1 MNNFLKEFKDR
12 GYFYQCTDE
21 IGLLKYLNEKSRNA
35 YIGFDSTALSL
46 HVGSL
51 LQIMCL
57 RLLQKHG
64 HRPIV
69 LLGGG
74 TTRIGD
80 PSGKEETRKI
90 LSEKQ
95 IEININNIKKVF
107 KIFLKTNNP
116 KLKPIFVN
124 NYTWLSKLNYIS
136 FLRDIGRHFT
146 INKML
151 SFDSVKLRLEREQ
164 SLSYMEFN
172 YMILQAYDFY
182 ELNKSNKCNLQIGG
196 SDQWGNIVNG
206 VELIKRQSGI
216 QAYGLTT
223 PLITLA
229 SGAKMGKTEK
239 GAVWLNKD
247 MLSPYDYWQFW
258 RNTDDRDVIKFL
270 RMFTDLSLNEI
281 DNIKDNN
288 INELKVLLAN
298 HATKMLHGKKEAEE
312 SEKLA
317 KNTFKENS
325 SGENL
330 PGIKVEND
338 ILSKN
343 IVELISFVNK
353 NISKSEIRR
362 LVKSNAIKIDNQ
374 NINDEKYIIDLNL
387 FKNKGFVKLSI
398 GKKKHFKIIN

>member
-1 MNNFLKEFKDR
+1 MNNFLKEFKER

-21 IGLLKYLNEKSRNA
+21 IGLSKLLNEKSNNV
-35 YIGFDSTALSL
+35 YIGFDSTAPSL

-57 RLLQKHG
+57 KLLQKYG

-90 LSEKQ
+90 LSEKE
-95 IEININNIKKVF
+95 IESNINNIKKIF
-107 KIFLKTNNP
+107 QIFLKTNNN
-116 KLKPIFVN
+116 KLKPLFVN
-124 NYTWLSKLNYIS
+124 NYEWLSKLNYIK

-206 VELIKRQSGI
+206 VELIKRESGK

-239 GAVWLNKD
+239 GAIWLNKE

-258 RNTDDRDVIKFL
+258 RNTDDRDVFKFL
-270 RMFTDLSLNEI
+270 KMFTDLSLDEI
-281 DNIKDNN
+281 ENNKYKN
-288 INELKVLLAN
+288 INELKILLAN
-298 HATKMLHGKKEAEE
+298 QATEMLHGKKESEQ

-317 KNTFKENS
+317 KNTFTENS
-325 SGENL
+325 TGEKL
-330 PGIKVEND
+330 PSIKVKND

-353 NISKSEIRR
+353 DTSKSEIRR
-362 LVKSNAIKIDNQ
+362 LIKSNAIKIDNK
-374 NINDEKYIIDLNL
+374 NIKDEKYIIDQSL
-387 FKNKGFVKLSI
+387 FLDKGFIKLSI
-398 GKKKHFKIIN
+398 GKKKHFKIVN

>member
-21 IGLLKYLNEKSRNA
+21 IGLFKYLNEKSRNA
-35 YIGFDSTALSL
+35 YIGFDSTAPSL

-95 IEININNIKKVF
+95 IKNNINNIKKVF
-107 KIFLKTNNP
+107 KIFLKTNKP

-136 FLRDIGRHFT
+136 FLREIGRHFT

-182 ELNKSNKCNLQIGG
+182 ELNKSSKCNLQIGG

-216 QAYGLTT
+216 QVYGLTT

-239 GAVWLNKD
+239 GAVWLNKE

-258 RNTDDRDVIKFL
+258 RNTDDRDVLKFL
-270 RMFTDLSLNEI
+270 KMFTDLSLNEI

-325 SGENL
+325 SGANL

-374 NINDEKYIIDLNL
+374 NIHDEKYIIDPNL
-387 FKNKGFVKLSI
+387 FKNKGFIKLSI